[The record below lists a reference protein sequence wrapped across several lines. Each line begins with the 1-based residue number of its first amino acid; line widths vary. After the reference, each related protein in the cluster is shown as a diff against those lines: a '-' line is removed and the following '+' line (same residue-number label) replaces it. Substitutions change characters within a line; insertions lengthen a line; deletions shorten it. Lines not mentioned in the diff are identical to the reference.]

1 MGVLDRQVAIVT
13 GAGRGFGRTIA
24 LHLARA
30 GAAVTLTSRTRSQLE
45 ETAALI
51 EADGGR
57 ALALAGDV
65 TQRADVEQ
73 IVKETEQQL
82 GPVDILINNAGVPD
96 PFGPIGSVD
105 PDHWW
110 RTQEVHVRAPLYY
123 ISAVLPGMRRRRRGC
138 IINIS
143 AKAAYVLAP
152 NLSAYCLAKTA
163 QNRMVEFIAAESG
176 GEGIRAF
183 AMDPGFV
190 VTQLAEDTMNSPDAR
205 RWLPEMVKHL
215 RARKEDQEAQGD
227 LDRCGE
233 RCVVLASGKY
243 DALSGCFMEPH
254 DDLDAMLKKKLS
266 EPKDQEQR

>member
-1 MGVLDRQVAIVT
+1 MGVLDGRVAIVT
-13 GAGRGFGRTIA
+13 GAGRGFGRAIA
-24 LHLARA
+24 RHLAGA
-30 GAAVTLTSRTRSQLE
+30 GAAVAVTARTASQLA

-51 EADGGR
+51 EKEGGKVI
-57 ALALAGDV
+57 AVPGDV
-65 TQRADVEQ
+65 THRRDVEK
-73 IVKETEQQL
+73 VVAETEGKL
-82 GPVDILINNAGVPD
+82 GPVAILVNNAGVPD
-96 PFGPIGSVD
+96 PFGPIGVVD

-110 RTQEVHVRAPLYY
+110 KTQEVHVRAPMLY
-123 ISAVLPGMRRRRRGC
+123 ISAVFPGMKQRHRGC

-190 VTQLAEDTMNSPDAR
+190 VTRLAEDTMNSPDAQ

-215 RARKEDQEAQGD
+215 RIRKTDKDAEGD
-227 LDRCGE
+227 LDRAGQ
-233 RCVVLASGKY
+233 RCVDLASGKY
-243 DALSGCFMEPH
+243 DALSGSFIEPH
-254 DDLDAMLKKKLS
+254 DDLDELLKRKLS
-266 EPKDQEQR
+266 ETEAQEEP